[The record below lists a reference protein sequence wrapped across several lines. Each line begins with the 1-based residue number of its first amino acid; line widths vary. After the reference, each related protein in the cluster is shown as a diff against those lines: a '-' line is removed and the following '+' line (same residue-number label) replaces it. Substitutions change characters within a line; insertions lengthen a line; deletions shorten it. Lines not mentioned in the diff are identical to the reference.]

1 MSQAL
6 KIQHNLAD
14 VVIKP
19 SGQVNQG
26 RLKQMIRATLDQYLL
41 EDRIPAQVAHEVA
54 KKRHG
59 EYYRTAGYY
68 LRVYRQR
75 RALTQAALA
84 ERTGMRQHHLSEME
98 NNKRVIGKANAR
110 KLAELLDC
118 DYSKLL

>member
-1 MSQAL
+1 MSQTL

-19 SGQVNQG
+19 SGQVNQS
-26 RLKQMIRATLDQYLL
+26 RLKQMIRSTLDQYLL
-41 EDRIPAQVAHEVA
+41 EDRIPAQVAHETA
-54 KKRHG
+54 KKHHG

-98 NNKRVIGKANAR
+98 NNKRVIGKTNAR
-110 KLAELLDC
+110 KLAEILDC